1 MFKVNLL
8 QENRDIRCDRVYA
21 PLATPARPLYTAS
34 LGRPPERTKTIS
46 DAFTPEER
54 TRFLNLLKLAADS
67 PFAGERDNA
76 LAAAERLAARNGM
89 TLDEAAAGGRRQR
102 PRQKEDFSGYDGFAG
117 AAGFGNGKR
126 APTWMDVIDHRI
138 YLEKARREKAM
149 QAAFAR
155 GLDADERRAK
165 DRPYAAPSRSR
176 RRRDPWSHARALLSE
191 TSLPLSEV
199 VDITG
204 LDIYQVAGLKLKM
217 RGSG

>member
-1 MFKVNLL
+1 M
-8 QENRDIRCDRVYA
+8 
-21 PLATPARPLYTAS
+21 
-34 LGRPPERTKTIS
+34 
-46 DAFTPEER
+46 
-54 TRFLNLLKLAADS
+54 KLAADS
-67 PFAGERDNA
+67 PFAGERSNA

-102 PRQKEDFSGYDGFAG
+102 PRQRDREEEDFSAHSGFAG
-117 AAGFGNGKR
+117 TTGSGNGR
-126 APTWMDVIDHRI
+126 HVPTWMDVIDHRI
-138 YLEKARREKAM
+138 YLEKARREKAL
-149 QAAFAR
+149 QAAMAR

-165 DRPYAAPSRSR
+165 NRPFAAPTRNR

-217 RGSG
+217 RTSH

>member
-1 MFKVNLL
+1 M
-8 QENRDIRCDRVYA
+8 
-21 PLATPARPLYTAS
+21 YTARH
-34 LGRPPERTKTIS
+34 GRSPERTRPIP

-89 TLDEAAAGGRRQR
+89 TLDEAATGGRRQR
-102 PRQKEDFSGYDGFAG
+102 PRQEEAFTAHDGFAR
-117 AAGFGNGKR
+117 AAERDRSAR
-126 APTWMDVIDHRI
+126 APTWMDVIDQRI
-138 YLEKARREKAM
+138 FLEKARREKAL
-149 QAAFAR
+149 QAAMAR

-165 DRPYAAPSRSR
+165 AQGLQSPTRSR

>member
-1 MFKVNLL
+1 M
-8 QENRDIRCDRVYA
+8 
-21 PLATPARPLYTAS
+21 
-34 LGRPPERTKTIS
+34 
-46 DAFTPEER
+46 
-54 TRFLNLLKLAADS
+54 NLLKLAADS

-76 LAAAERLAARNGM
+76 LAAAERLAARKGL

-102 PRQKEDFSGYDGFAG
+102 PRDEESFDHTDGFDGRADSAG
-117 AAGFGNGKR
+117 STYT
-126 APTWMDVIDHRI
+126 PTWMDVIDQRI
-138 YLEKARREKAM
+138 FLEKARREKAL
-149 QAAFAR
+149 QAAIAR

-165 DRPYAAPSRSR
+165 DRGLSNPTRSR